1 MLVHDILI
9 PAHGRARLC
18 FPRMKSVY
26 LPGGL
31 VYQRKHSIERQTV
44 LLQQMGTEGI
54 HVIGEI
60 AGKDSCHVQIGA
72 LCRSGLIHFRAQ
84 RRSHFLQ
91 HRELRLAIGFH
102 EKGYRSKIHLPSL
115 TERLHRIEH
124 TVTASIVLPDLH
136 RHAASRMHE
145 QGSFPALHHSRYQ
158 FLKGGILD
166 HHQIDIGIGT
176 HRFQRRDE
184 RHPEAACQLRC
195 RSLRAAVH
203 LHHLPSGLLQAHTQ
217 MRGHISGTY
226 QCYALTSFHTCPN
239 ESFPTA
245 DAPR

>member
-31 VYQRKHSIERQTV
+31 VNQRKHGIERQTV

-54 HVIGEI
+54 HVISEI
-60 AGKDSCHVQIGA
+60 AGKDSRHVQIRA
-72 LCRSGLIHFRAQ
+72 LCRSRLIHLRAQ

-91 HRELRLAIGFH
+91 QREFPFAIGFQ
-102 EKGYRSKIHLPSL
+102 EKGHRGKIHLPRL
-115 TERLHRIEH
+115 AERLHGIEH
-124 TVTASIVLPDLH
+124 PVTAGIVLPYLH

-184 RHPEAACQLRC
+184 RHPEAACQLRG

-203 LHHLPSGLLQAHTQ
+203 LHHLPSGLL
-217 MRGHISGTY
+217 
-226 QCYALTSFHTCPN
+226 
-239 ESFPTA
+239 
-245 DAPR
+245 